1 MPVISRIYISTRHPL
16 FAASLTKISE
26 SCEVSERQ
34 ERALSKRFLLC
45 LCIPSRLTQDRASAF
60 RSASAKLVIFFY
72 IAIRGRK
79 FFGRIFCEKF
89 CENGKLYVTLQ
100 RLRRGALRLGTTIV
114 LWCNGST
121 TVFGSVCLGSNPGKT
136 TIREEGN
143 LKAAWPNGF
152 FLLFCRRVVSEFYT
166 GLSRGIY
173 GTISGYGL
181 LFVPTLPRPSI

>member
-1 MPVISRIYISTRHPL
+1 MYCWLRGVILCDFCDALWRCTLRCRLNL
-16 FAASLTKISE
+16 FRTILAYHF
-26 SCEVSERQ
+26 
-34 ERALSKRFLLC
+34 FL
-45 LCIPSRLTQDRASAF
+45 
-60 RSASAKLVIFFY
+60 
-72 IAIRGRK
+72 GRWI

-100 RLRRGALRLGTTIV
+100 RLRREAPRLGITIV

>member
-1 MPVISRIYISTRHPL
+1 MRVVGGIYISTGHPL

-34 ERALSKRFLLC
+34 ERASSKRFLLYFLHPFPLNPGPGFC
-45 LCIPSRLTQDRASAF
+45 VS
-60 RSASAKLVIFFY
+60 
-72 IAIRGRK
+72 GRK

-89 CENGKLYVTLQ
+89 CGNGKLCVTLQ
-100 RLRRGALRLGTTIV
+100 RLRRGAPRLGITIV

-152 FLLFCRRVVSEFYT
+152 FLLFCQRVVSEFYT
-166 GLSRGIY
+166 GLSRWVY

-181 LFVPTLPRPSI
+181 LFVTTPPRPSI

>member
-1 MPVISRIYISTRHPL
+1 MAYH
-16 FAASLTKISE
+16 F
-26 SCEVSERQ
+26 
-34 ERALSKRFLLC
+34 FL
-45 LCIPSRLTQDRASAF
+45 
-60 RSASAKLVIFFY
+60 
-72 IAIRGRK
+72 GRWI

-100 RLRRGALRLGTTIV
+100 RLRRGAPRLGTTIV

-181 LFVPTLPRPSI
+181 LFVPTPPIYLIGILVCIFCADCAATGIKRGIKRAEIRTKCHK